1 MMYLYAFLI
10 FNCGVF
16 VGMILTAFFSVARD
30 ADEYDAHTDYRGE
43 K

>member
-16 VGMILTAFFSVARD
+16 FGFIAAALFAVGRD
-30 ADEYDAHTDYRGE
+30 ADEYEHTDYRGE
-43 K
+43 T